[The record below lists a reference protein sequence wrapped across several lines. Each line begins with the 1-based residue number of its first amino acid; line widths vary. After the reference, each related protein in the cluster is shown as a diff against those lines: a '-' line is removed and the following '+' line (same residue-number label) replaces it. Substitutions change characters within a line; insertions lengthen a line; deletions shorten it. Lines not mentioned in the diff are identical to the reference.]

1 MFIKVGQIYSLYI
14 HIGIDLESN
23 QQVQMQYIHTNIHI
37 FIKYSSI
44 IFHTTVLYFFFFFSL
59 FEAKFKRNFKQAT
72 LKTVQTK
79 KNAVHKLWISVK
91 ESILQYL
98 QYSDLHVRK
107 IVPCLHRVPYRN
119 GLQSQKARINST
131 GTRETS

>member
-44 IFHTTVLYFFFFFSL
+44 IFHTTVLYFFFF
-59 FEAKFKRNFKQAT
+59 
-72 LKTVQTK
+72 
-79 KNAVHKLWISVK
+79 
-91 ESILQYL
+91 
-98 QYSDLHVRK
+98 
-107 IVPCLHRVPYRN
+107 
-119 GLQSQKARINST
+119 
-131 GTRETS
+131 

>member
-44 IFHTTVLYFFFFFSL
+44 IFHTTVLYFYFFFSL
-59 FEAKFKRNFKQAT
+59 FEAKFMRNFKQAT

-79 KNAVHKLWISVK
+79 KTLCISC
-91 ESILQYL
+91 EFLSRSQAYSIYNIQISMLE
-98 QYSDLHVRK
+98 K
-107 IVPCLHRVPYRN
+107 
-119 GLQSQKARINST
+119 
-131 GTRETS
+131 

>member
-44 IFHTTVLYFFFFFSL
+44 IFHTTVLYFFFFLVYLKPSL
-59 FEAKFKRNFKQAT
+59 RGISSKLHLKLFRQKKRCA
-72 LKTVQTK
+72 
-79 KNAVHKLWISVK
+79 
-91 ESILQYL
+91 
-98 QYSDLHVRK
+98 
-107 IVPCLHRVPYRN
+107 
-119 GLQSQKARINST
+119 
-131 GTRETS
+131 